1 MAAIQA
7 AAGFAQVANIRRTT
21 KSGGGGSGSSAGA
34 SAGAGA
40 AAAPA
45 QAAAPVQQQAVNV
58 TLNGSNFG
66 REQVFGLIDSIND
79 AMSDGKQLI
88 ISAA

>member
-40 AAAPA
+40 AAVPA
-45 QAAAPVQQQAVNV
+45 QPQQTATINV
-58 TLNGSNFG
+58 HGQTFG
-66 REQVFGLIDSIND
+66 RDQMRGLIDGLND
-79 AMSDGKQLI
+79 AIGDGAQLNVRM
-88 ISAA
+88 A